1 MKLIKR
7 ILEAI
12 AEPFIFWEVIT
23 DETRRENLDGR
34 YDKYWERRNRREEKR
49 EERRAKNGKRL

>member
-12 AEPFIFWEVIT
+12 AEPFIAFSVIV

-49 EERRAKNGKRL
+49 NKRKENKRK

>member
-12 AEPFIFWEVIT
+12 AYPFTAFWVIV
-23 DETRRENLDGR
+23 DETRRENLDGE
-34 YDKYWERRNRREEKR
+34 YNKYWERRNRREERRNKR
-49 EERRAKNGKRL
+49 KEGRK

>member
-12 AEPFIFWEVIT
+12 AYPFIAFLVIV
-23 DETRRENLDGR
+23 DETRRENLDGK
-34 YDKYWERRNRREEKR
+34 YDKYWERKNRKE
-49 EERRAKNGKRL
+49 RAKNEKQRAY

>member
-1 MKLIKR
+1 MKRIKR

-12 AEPFIFWEVIT
+12 AYPFIAFWVIA

-34 YDKYWERRNRREEKR
+34 YDKYWERINRREAKR
-49 EERRAKNGKRL
+49 NKRKGAK